1 MHMKVIVSIFGTAAL
16 VACMS
21 VAAVAQTGELRGRVV
36 MTQADGSKVPV
47 SEAAIDVFRT
57 DLPGKYSTKT
67 NRRGEFVFAGLPY
80 VGVYIVAASHP
91 TARPDWQ
98 PNVRA
103 GQGIEYEITLT
114 PGDGKRLT
122 YDEIKNA
129 SAAAPSDSG
138 LPRSGGSESAEERA
152 RREELARK
160 TAEIEEQNKKILEAN
175 AIVQRTFK
183 AGNDAL
189 LGKNYD
195 EAVRQYNEG
204 LTADPEQS
212 ALLTNKALA
221 LKARG
226 VDSFNASIT
235 DKEESSKLAK
245 LAAAKKDFEAAAE
258 ASTKAVTIIK
268 AQTAP
273 TDPGELNR
281 HNANKLSAFSTH
293 AESMRLF
300 VTKVD
305 QSKAEEGFLAY
316 QDYIAAEPDAAK
328 KAKAQR
334 DGAQMLF
341 DAQAYEKALA
351 EYQKILAVNPDD
363 PDALVKLG
371 MLLFN
376 IGAMENNK
384 EKYQEAANYL
394 QQFVNKA
401 PDGELKADAKAILEE
416 LKNQQN
422 VQAAPAPTRRRRP

>member
-1 MHMKVIVSIFGTAAL
+1 MHMKVIVSICVAVTL
-16 VACMS
+16 VVFMS
-21 VAAVAQTGELRGRVV
+21 VAASAQTGELRGRVV
-36 MTQADGSKVPV
+36 MTQADGTTAPV
-47 SEAAIDVFRT
+47 AEAAIDVFRT
-57 DLPGKYSTKT
+57 DLPGKYNTKT

-91 TARPDWQ
+91 TAQPGWQ
-98 PNVRA
+98 GNIRA
-103 GQGIEYEITLT
+103 GRGIEYEITVT
-114 PGDGKRLT
+114 PGDGRRLT

-129 SAAAPSDSG
+129 SAAAPGGSG
-138 LPRSGGSESAEERA
+138 LPASGGSESAEDRA

-160 TAEIEEQNKKILEAN
+160 NAEIEAENKKILEAN

-195 EAVRQYNEG
+195 EAVRLYDEG
-204 LTADPEQS
+204 LAADPQQS

-226 VDSFNASIT
+226 VDTFNASIT
-235 DKEESSKLAK
+235 DKEEASKLAK

-258 ASTKAVTIIK
+258 ASTKAVAILK
-268 AQTAP
+268 AQTIP
-273 TDPGELNR
+273 TEPSELNR
-281 HNANKLSAFSTH
+281 HNANKLSTFSTH

-305 QSKAEEGFLAY
+305 QSKADEGFMAY
-316 QDYIAAEPDAAK
+316 QDYIGAEPDAAK

-334 DGAQMLF
+334 DAAQMLF
-341 DAQAYEKALA
+341 DAGAFEKSLG

-363 PDALVKLG
+363 PDALVKSG
-371 MLLFN
+371 MILFN

-401 PDGELKADAKAILEE
+401 PEGELKADAKAILEE

-422 VQAAPAPTRRRRP
+422 VQASPAPSRRRRP